1 MENITSANFE
11 QLVKQATVPV
21 LLDFHA
27 NWCGPCRALKPTLQ
41 KIIEESKGEYKIYG
55 VDIDVSP
62 DLASMHQISGVPTM
76 VIYKN
81 GLSSQRFVG
90 VHGKEKIV
98 EALTS

>member
-41 KIIEESKGEYKIYG
+41 QIIEQSKGEYKIYG
-55 VDIDVSP
+55 IDVDDSP

-81 GLSSQRFVG
+81 GLITKKFVG
-90 VHGKEKIV
+90 VQSKEKIV
-98 EALTS
+98 ESLSS